1 MRHLYQCPMRW
12 ADLDLLGHVNNV
24 VYVDYLQEARV
35 DMMRSHGPSVRR
47 GEDGSQGED
56 LAEGVVVVRHEV
68 TYRAPLTFRFRP
80 ISIECWVTEIRAA
93 SFTMAY
99 EVFDETPDGRVV
111 HLRASTVLTP
121 YVFATERPRRLSPEE
136 KDTLAPFLEEPLP
149 KSPRIEPVAAERTWS
164 PGHYPLHVRFSDV
177 DVYGHV
183 NNVKYFEYF
192 QEARIP
198 LMERLGRDITG
209 DTGFHVVV
217 AQTDVDYRIPILFRL
232 EAYDVHSRITH
243 VGSKSF
249 TISSEIR
256 DGDTVLSRARVVLVF
271 FDPATQ
277 HSIEPPAEFRDA
289 ILDALAA

>member
-1 MRHLYQCPMRW
+1 MRW

-35 DMMRSHGPSVRR
+35 DMMRSHGPAVRR
-47 GEDGSQGED
+47 GEDGRDGED

-80 ISIECWVTEIRAA
+80 ISIECWVTSIRAA

-99 EVFDETPDGRVV
+99 EIFDETPEGRVV

-136 KDTLAPFLEEPLP
+136 RDTLAPFLEEPLP
-149 KSPRIEPVAAERTWS
+149 ASPRISPVEPWE

-198 LMERLGRDITG
+198 LMERLGRPHADVG
-209 DTGFHVVV
+209 GFHVVV
-217 AQTDVDYRIPILFRL
+217 AQTDVDYKVPILFRV
-232 EAYDVHSRITH
+232 EPYDVHSRITH

-249 TISSEIR
+249 TIESEIR

-271 FDPATQ
+271 FDSATQ
-277 HSIEPPAEFRDA
+277 RSVEPPAVFRDA
-289 ILDALAA
+289 MLAVVTA